1 MDKIDTSFLNGK
13 KIAVLMGGWSAE
25 REISLQSGHAVQ
37 NALMEM
43 SIDSLPVDL
52 LEPETSEKLLKGFDL
67 VFIALHGRG
76 GEDGFIQSLLEKN
89 NITYTGSNAESCKL
103 TMDKSETK
111 KVLKRNLL
119 PVPESIDLL
128 NQGNLEA
135 TIDSLLKNNN
145 QLIQNPFVIKPAREG
160 SSFGISLVMPE
171 EKESLR
177 KAIEEA
183 FYFDDKIILESYVKG
198 IEVTVP
204 ILGDKAFQ
212 PISIT
217 PKEKF
222 YDFNAKYKS
231 TETNYSLNA
240 LSISDV
246 NLVKKLS
253 LNAFKSLQCS
263 GWGRVD
269 LIQDAK
275 GDFQLIEVN
284 TSPGLTEKSLV
295 PKSALYEGLSFNN
308 LILKIL
314 FLACTSN

>member
-1 MDKIDTSFLNGK
+1 MGERDTSFLNGK

-43 SIDSLPVDL
+43 SIDSIPIDL
-52 LEPETSEKLLKGFDL
+52 LDPKTSEELLKGFDL

-76 GEDGFIQSLLEKN
+76 GEDGFVQSLLEKN

-111 KVLKRNLL
+111 KILKKNSL
-119 PVPESIDLL
+119 PVPESMDLL
-128 NQGNLEA
+128 NQGNLEV
-135 TIDSLLKNNN
+135 TIDTLLKNNI

-160 SSFGISLVMPE
+160 SSFGISLVMTK
-171 EKESLR
+171 EKETLR

-183 FYFDDKIILESYVKG
+183 FYYDDKIILETYIKG
-198 IEVTVP
+198 MEVTVP

-217 PKEKF
+217 PKENF

-231 TETNYSLNA
+231 ADTDYSLNA
-240 LSISDV
+240 LSERDV
-246 NLVKKLS
+246 NIVKELS
-253 LNAFKSLQCS
+253 LSAFQSLRCS

-269 LIQDAK
+269 LIQDAE
-275 GDFQLIEVN
+275 GNFQLIEVN
-284 TSPGLTEKSLV
+284 TSPGLTKKSLV

-308 LILKIL
+308 LVLKIL